1 MSIVYMGPAFKMAT
15 VVKIGENILESWNSK
30 FYEFRH
36 KFDQPGSLCKNQ
48 FVVVFEKQLHEKL
61 AVEMK
66 ATLDK
71 TDSSKLQS
79 KSWKIIESKL

>member
-1 MSIVYMGPAFKMAT
+1 MNFGINLINPDHYAKTSLSLSILV
-15 VVKIGENILESWNSK
+15 L
-30 FYEFRH
+30 
-36 KFDQPGSLCKNQ
+36 
-48 FVVVFEKQLHEKL
+48 EKQLHEKL